1 MACFKVYALPTL
13 ALCVALTGCKD
24 NKAGDSTAVVEDHNA
39 VAKQLDDQGT
49 RLNEMGLQ
57 LQRER
62 DRADALA
69 TQLAE
74 CQENAGSA
82 PPPATGVADA
92 SQFNGIPGVEATMV
106 GNEIRLTIASNL
118 LFDSGKTTLRDASKK
133 SLDQV
138 ATRIKDLYPDRQIM
152 VVGHTDSDP
161 IRKSTYATNYHL
173 GFERAFRVREYL
185 GKKGLSDQQMAL
197 ASYGPDLPQGSKD
210 RSRRVEIVVKA
221 TEVVAGAAKSE
232 TPRNASAAASKSAT
246 SAKTS
251 TAKGTTKAAPAGKAA
266 ASGKH
271 SALPTK

>member
-24 NKAGDSTAVVEDHNA
+24 NKAGDSAAVVDDHNA

-49 RLNEMGLQ
+49 RLNELGLQ

-62 DRADALA
+62 DRADSLA

-74 CQENAGSA
+74 CQEHTGSV
-82 PPPATGVADA
+82 PPPTAGVADA
-92 SQFNGIPGVEATMV
+92 SQFNGIPGVEATSV
-106 GNEIRLTIASNL
+106 GSEIHLTIASSL
-118 LFDSGKTTLRDASKK
+118 LFDSGKTTLRDSSKK

-138 ATRIKDLYPDRQIM
+138 VARIKDLYPSRQIM

-185 GKKGLSDQQMAL
+185 GKKGLADQQMAL
-197 ASYGPDLPQGSKD
+197 VSYGPDHPQGSKD
-210 RSRRVEIVVKA
+210 RSRRVEIVVMG
-221 TEVVAGAAKSE
+221 TEVMAGAAKSE
-232 TPRNASAAASKSAT
+232 SPRNASAAASKSA
-246 SAKTS
+246 AS
-251 TAKGTTKAAPAGKAA
+251 TKAPAAKGAAKPATTGKTAT
-266 ASGKH
+266 SGKH
-271 SALPTK
+271 TSTPTK